1 LQLNNTSS
9 VAGLS
14 LVSSEMYMKMAKE
27 SFSLFGTRADLDELV
42 LPNNNN
48 GPSTV
53 NYFNLNFKKLNIILF
68 MIKGI
73 TIA

>member
-1 LQLNNTSS
+1 
-9 VAGLS
+9 
-14 LVSSEMYMKMAKE
+14 MAKE

-68 MIKGI
+68 VIKGI